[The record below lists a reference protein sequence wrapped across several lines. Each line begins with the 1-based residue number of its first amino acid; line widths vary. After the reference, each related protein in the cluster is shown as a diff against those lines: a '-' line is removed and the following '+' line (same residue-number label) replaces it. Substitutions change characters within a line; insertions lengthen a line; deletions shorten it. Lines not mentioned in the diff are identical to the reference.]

1 MVHKVNK
8 FLLYIIL
15 FFSSFTTFS
24 QVVELEDPPAV
35 AQKNLDVQK
44 WSDTTAIQPL
54 PFQSNFKENYSGTDF
69 QYETVA
75 PDTSAW
81 NNFKAW
87 LQYWLGRIFSFGLDG
102 ANPTALEIVL
112 KVIAILIV
120 LFVVYMIVKTIL
132 NKEGNWIFGKSSQK
146 KIATSDAIDEDI
158 HSINFEKAIRDS
170 KNSNDY
176 RLAIRYYYLW
186 LLKRLS
192 DKSLIEWDIEK
203 TNSDYLYE
211 ISNPKL
217 RQDFAYL
224 SYIYDYSWYGEFELN
239 ETAFIQSEKTFLNTF
254 NSL

>member
-1 MVHKVNK
+1 VNK

-15 FFSSFTTFS
+15 FLSSFTVFS
-24 QVVELEDPPAV
+24 QPVELEAPPAV
-35 AQKNLDVQK
+35 AQKNPEVQK

-54 PFQSNFKENYSGTDF
+54 SFNPDFKEKYTGSDF

-81 NNFKAW
+81 NDFKAW
-87 LQYWLGRIFSFGLDG
+87 LQYWLGRIFSLGMDG
-102 ANPTALEIVL
+102 TNPTALEIVL

-120 LFVVYMIVKTIL
+120 LFVVYMIAKTIL

-146 KIATSDAIDEDI
+146 KIATSNSIDEDI
-158 HSINFEKAIRDS
+158 HSINFEKAIWDS

-211 ISNPKL
+211 IGNPKL
-217 RQDFAYL
+217 RHDFSYL

-239 ETAFIQSEKTFLNTF
+239 ETTFNQSEKAFINTF

>member
-8 FLLYIIL
+8 LLLYIIL
-15 FFSSFTTFS
+15 FLSSFATYS
-24 QVVELEDPPAV
+24 QVDELEDPTVIAR
-35 AQKNLDVQK
+35 QNRQIQTL
-44 WSDTTAIQPL
+44 SDTTAIQPL
-54 PFQSNFKENYSGTDF
+54 PFHSNFKENYSGTDF

-81 NNFKAW
+81 SSFKAW
-87 LQYWLGRIFSFGLDG
+87 LQYWLGRIFSFGVDG

-146 KIATSDAIDEDI
+146 KITTSDTIDEDI

-170 KNSNDY
+170 KNNNDY

-211 ISNPKL
+211 IGNPKL
-217 RQDFAYL
+217 RHDFSYL

-239 ETAFIQSEKTFLNTF
+239 ETTFNQSEKAFINTF